1 MLYRARSS
9 KGDASHYVRSIR
21 FRRFPAPRI
30 LAQRTLAPRNLA
42 PRNLAPRR
50 TRPGVPPTRLG
61 ERMARAGGMTSGQ
74 RFALGSMI
82 AGCLVLSLKSAAWW
96 VTGSSA
102 LYSDALESIVNVA
115 ASLIAWMALRFA
127 ARPADANHPYGH
139 DKAEFFAAVI
149 EGVLIIVAALL
160 IFAEAWDGWRH
171 VRPLDAPLQGIGL
184 NTLATVI
191 NGAWSVVLL
200 RAGRRLR
207 SPALQADARHLM
219 ADVVTSVGIAA
230 GVFLAVLTGQYLL
243 DPLLAAATGVYVL
256 WSGMRMISI
265 SVSGLMDE
273 APEAAVVTR
282 IKELVAN
289 SAAGAIEAHDLRTRH
304 AGRLTFLEFHL
315 VVPGSM
321 TVAAAHAICDRIEDT
336 LRAEM
341 GHLMI
346 TIHVEPEEKAKQG
359 GVPVL

>member
-1 MLYRARSS
+1 VLR
-9 KGDASHYVRSIR
+9 G
-21 FRRFPAPRI
+21 
-30 LAQRTLAPRNLA
+30 L
-42 PRNLAPRR
+42 
-50 TRPGVPPTRLG
+50 
-61 ERMARAGGMTSGQ
+61 GMTSGE
-74 RFALGSMI
+74 RFALGSLV
-82 AGCLVLSLKSAAWW
+82 AGCLVLGLKAAAWW
-96 VTGSSA
+96 LTGSAA

-115 ASLIAWMALRFA
+115 ASLIAWVALRFA

-149 EGVLIIVAALL
+149 EGVLIVVAALL
-160 IFAEAWDGWRH
+160 IFAEARESWMHLR
-171 VRPLDAPLQGIGL
+171 VLEAPLRGIGL
-184 NTLATVI
+184 NAVATAI
-191 NGAWSVVLL
+191 NAGWSVVLIG
-200 RAGRRLR
+200 AGRRLR
-207 SPALQADARHLM
+207 SPALAADGRHLM
-219 ADVVTSVGIAA
+219 ADVVTSVGIAV
-230 GVFLAVLTGQYLL
+230 GVFLAVFTGQYLL

-256 WSGMRMISI
+256 WSGVQMITT
-265 SVSGLMDE
+265 SVNGLMDT
-273 APEAAVVTR
+273 APEPAVINR

-321 TVAAAHAICDRIEDT
+321 TVAAAHTICDRIEDT
-336 LRAEM
+336 LKAEM